1 MISSWTKIS
10 LKRVGTK
17 NYTEVRGHIN
27 DMTYNY
33 NIQHLIIGIV
43 QFLVIVLLSPFFAG
57 FIHKLKQR
65 ARGQK
70 GINIFQFY
78 INFNKLLKKEVV
90 LSKDAT
96 FISNIAPYIVFV
108 SYLVILLM
116 LPAFYRYSLLGISS
130 DVILIAYSLAL
141 ATFFMT
147 LYAMDQGS
155 AFGGLGASREWFLT
169 VLSEPSLIFIF
180 ISLAIYT
187 KQGRIT
193 DIFYFIQK
201 GASNAFLYGV
211 HSYAVSI
218 AIPFLL
224 FISLFIVSISENA
237 RIPIDNPE
245 THLELTMFHEAN
257 ILEASGKH
265 LGIYEYGSYL
275 KLTVFLTV
283 MSLILFPY
291 MAVNIYQIP
300 MALIVYI
307 LKMIILCILIAGV
320 EIVNPKM
327 RVFRVPNV
335 LSVSFI
341 LSLIAMILSIRG
353 F

>member
-1 MISSWTKIS
+1 MHFNG
-10 LKRVGTK
+10 R
-17 NYTEVRGHIN
+17 
-27 DMTYNY
+27 
-33 NIQHLIIGIV
+33 HLIIGAIQFFIV
-43 QFLVIVLLSPFFAG
+43 VLLAPFFAG

-78 INFNKLLKKEVV
+78 TNFNKLLKKEIV

-108 SYLVILLM
+108 TYLIIILM
-116 LPAFYRYSLLGISS
+116 LPAFYKYSLLGISS

-187 KQGRIT
+187 RQGRIT
-193 DIFYFIQK
+193 DIFYVIQK
-201 GASNAFLYGV
+201 GAENAFVYGGD
-211 HSYAVSI
+211 SSAVSV

-265 LGIYEYGSYL
+265 LGLYEYGSYL

-291 MAVNIYQIP
+291 MAVNIYEIP
-300 MALIVYI
+300 SAFIIYV
-307 LKMIILCILIAGV
+307 LKMIILCMLIAGV
-320 EIVNPKM
+320 ELVNPKM
-327 RVFRVPNV
+327 RVFRVPNI

-341 LSLIAMILSIRG
+341 LSLIAMILSIRR

>member
-1 MISSWTKIS
+1 M
-10 LKRVGTK
+10 
-17 NYTEVRGHIN
+17 NFN
-27 DMTYNY
+27 A
-33 NIQHLIIGIV
+33 QHLIFGTAQFFIIV
-43 QFLVIVLLSPFFAG
+43 VLAPFFAG

-70 GINIFQFY
+70 GIGIFQFY
-78 INFNKLLKKEVV
+78 INFNKLLKKELV

-96 FISNIAPYIVFV
+96 FISDIAPHIVIV

-116 LPAFYRYSLLGISS
+116 LPAFYRYSLLGVSS

-169 VLSEPSLIFIF
+169 VLSEPSLIFVF

-201 GASNAFLYGV
+201 GAANAFLSGI
-211 HSYAVSI
+211 HSGAVSI

-265 LGIYEYGSYL
+265 LGIYEYASYL
-275 KLTVFLTV
+275 KLTVFFTV

-291 MAVNIYQIP
+291 MAANISQIP
-300 MALIVYI
+300 LALIIYV
-307 LKMIILCILIAGV
+307 LKMIILCILIAVV

-327 RVFRVPNV
+327 RVFRAPNV

>member
-1 MISSWTKIS
+1 MHFNG
-10 LKRVGTK
+10 R
-17 NYTEVRGHIN
+17 
-27 DMTYNY
+27 
-33 NIQHLIIGIV
+33 HLIIGVIQFFIV
-43 QFLVIVLLSPFFAG
+43 VLLAPFFAG

-78 INFNKLLKKEVV
+78 TNFNKLLKKELV

-108 SYLVILLM
+108 TYLIIILM
-116 LPAFYRYSLLGISS
+116 LPAFYKYSLLGMSS

-187 KQGRIT
+187 RQGRIT
-193 DIFYFIQK
+193 DIFYVIQK
-201 GASNAFLYGV
+201 GAENAFVYG
-211 HSYAVSI
+211 SGSSTVSV

-265 LGIYEYGSYL
+265 LGLYEYGSYL

-291 MAVNIYQIP
+291 MAVNIYEIP
-300 MALIVYI
+300 LAFIIYF
-307 LKMIILCILIAGV
+307 LKMIVLCMLIAGV
-320 EIVNPKM
+320 ELVNPKM
-327 RVFRVPNV
+327 RVFRVPNI

-341 LSLIAMILSIRG
+341 LSLIAMILSIRR

>member
-1 MISSWTKIS
+1 MNFN
-10 LKRVGTK
+10 G
-17 NYTEVRGHIN
+17 
-27 DMTYNY
+27 
-33 NIQHLIIGIV
+33 QHLILGTA
-43 QFLVIVLLSPFFAG
+43 QFFIIIVLAPFFAG

-70 GINIFQFY
+70 GIGIFQFY
-78 INFNKLLKKEVV
+78 INFNKLLKKELV
-90 LSKDAT
+90 LSKDTT
-96 FISNIAPYIVFV
+96 FISNIAPHIVLV
-108 SYLVILLM
+108 SYLIILFM
-116 LPAFYRYSLLGISS
+116 LTAFYRYSLLGVSS

-169 VLSEPSLIFIF
+169 VLSEPSLIFVF

-201 GASNAFLYGV
+201 GAANAFLSGI
-211 HSYAVSI
+211 HSGAVSI

-300 MALIVYI
+300 SALIIYV
-307 LKMIILCILIAGV
+307 LKMIILCVIIAGV

>member
-1 MISSWTKIS
+1 M
-10 LKRVGTK
+10 
-17 NYTEVRGHIN
+17 
-27 DMTYNY
+27 NY
-33 NIQHLIIGIV
+33 NIQHLFLGII
-43 QFLVIVLLSPFFAG
+43 QFFIIILLAPFFAG

-78 INFNKLLKKEVV
+78 VNFNKLLKKEVV
-90 LSKDAT
+90 LSKDAS

-108 SYLVILLM
+108 SYLVIILM

-130 DVILIAYSLAL
+130 DVILIAYTLTL

-155 AFGGLGASREWFLT
+155 SFGGLGASREWFLT

-201 GASNAFLYGV
+201 GAAGAFLYGAN
-211 HSYAVSI
+211 SNSASI

-257 ILEASGKH
+257 ILEASGEH
-265 LGIYEYGSYL
+265 LGLYEYGSYL
-275 KLTVFLTV
+275 KLAVFLTV

-291 MAVNIYQIP
+291 MAVNIYQVP
-300 MALIVYI
+300 LALLIYI
-307 LKMIILCILIAGV
+307 FKMIILCVLIAGV

-327 RVFRVPNV
+327 RVFRAPNI

>member
-1 MISSWTKIS
+1 MI
-10 LKRVGTK
+10 
-17 NYTEVRGHIN
+17 
-27 DMTYNY
+27 Y
-33 NIQHLIIGIV
+33 NIGRLFLGIV
-43 QFLVIVLLSPFFAG
+43 QFFIIALLAPFFAG
-57 FIHKLKQR
+57 LIHKLKQM

-70 GINIFQFY
+70 GIGIFQFY
-78 INFNKLLKKEVV
+78 LNFNKLLKKELV

-96 FISNIAPYIVFV
+96 FISMIAPYIVFV
-108 SYLVILLM
+108 AYLIIILM
-116 LPAFYRYSLLGISS
+116 LPAFYRYPLLDISS

-187 KQGRIT
+187 KEGRIT
-193 DIFYFIQK
+193 DIFYFIQS
-201 GASNAFLYGV
+201 GAANVFLSGIR
-211 HSYAVSI
+211 SDAISF

-224 FISLFIVSISENA
+224 LISLFIVSISENA

-257 ILEASGKH
+257 ILEASGSH
-265 LGIYEYGSYL
+265 LGVFEYGSYL
-275 KLTVFLTV
+275 KLSVFLTL
-283 MSLILFPY
+283 MSLILLPY
-291 MAVNIYQIP
+291 MAENIYQIP
-300 MALIVYI
+300 LALAVYL
-307 LKMIILCILIAGV
+307 LKMLILCVLIAAV
-320 EIVNPKM
+320 EILNPKM
-327 RVFRVPNV
+327 RVFRVPNL

>member
-1 MISSWTKIS
+1 MNFN
-10 LKRVGTK
+10 V
-17 NYTEVRGHIN
+17 
-27 DMTYNY
+27 
-33 NIQHLIIGIV
+33 QHLIFGTAQFFIIV
-43 QFLVIVLLSPFFAG
+43 VLAPFFAG

-70 GINIFQFY
+70 GIGIFQFY
-78 INFNKLLKKEVV
+78 INFNKLLKKELV
-90 LSKDAT
+90 LSKDTT
-96 FISNIAPYIVFV
+96 FISNIAPHIVLV
-108 SYLVILLM
+108 SYLIILLM
-116 LPAFYRYSLLGISS
+116 LPAFYRYSLLGVSS

-169 VLSEPSLIFIF
+169 VLSEPSLIFVF

-201 GASNAFLYGV
+201 GAENAFLSGI
-211 HSYAVSI
+211 HSSAVSI

-275 KLTVFLTV
+275 KLTVFLTI

-300 MALIVYI
+300 LALIIYF

>member
-1 MISSWTKIS
+1 MNFN
-10 LKRVGTK
+10 V
-17 NYTEVRGHIN
+17 
-27 DMTYNY
+27 
-33 NIQHLIIGIV
+33 QHLILGTAQFFIIV
-43 QFLVIVLLSPFFAG
+43 VLAPFFAG

-70 GINIFQFY
+70 GIGIFQFY
-78 INFNKLLKKEVV
+78 INFNKLLKKELV
-90 LSKDAT
+90 LSKDTT
-96 FISNIAPYIVFV
+96 FISNIAPHIVLV
-108 SYLVILLM
+108 SYLIILLM
-116 LPAFYRYSLLGISS
+116 LPAFYRYSLLGLSS

-169 VLSEPSLIFIF
+169 VLSEPSLIFVF

-201 GASNAFLYGV
+201 GAENAFLSGI
-211 HSYAVSI
+211 HSSAVSI

-245 THLELTMFHEAN
+245 THLELTMYHEAN

-275 KLTVFLTV
+275 KLTVFLTI

-300 MALIVYI
+300 LALIIYF

>member
-1 MISSWTKIS
+1 MHFNG
-10 LKRVGTK
+10 R
-17 NYTEVRGHIN
+17 
-27 DMTYNY
+27 
-33 NIQHLIIGIV
+33 HLIIGVIQFFIV
-43 QFLVIVLLSPFFAG
+43 VLLAPFFAG

-78 INFNKLLKKEVV
+78 TNFNKLLKKEIV

-108 SYLVILLM
+108 TYLIIILM
-116 LPAFYRYSLLGISS
+116 LPAFYKYSLLGMSS

-187 KQGRIT
+187 RQGRIT
-193 DIFYFIQK
+193 DIFYVIQK
-201 GASNAFLYGV
+201 GAENAFVYG
-211 HSYAVSI
+211 SGSSTVSV

-265 LGIYEYGSYL
+265 LGLYEYGSYL

-291 MAVNIYQIP
+291 MAVNIYEVPLAFI
-300 MALIVYI
+300 IYF
-307 LKMIILCILIAGV
+307 LKMIVLCMLIAGV
-320 EIVNPKM
+320 ELVNPKM
-327 RVFRVPNV
+327 RVFRVPNI

-341 LSLIAMILSIRG
+341 LSLIAMILSIRR

>member
-1 MISSWTKIS
+1 MTKILPAS
-10 LKRVGTK
+10 F
-17 NYTEVRGHIN
+17 EVHIN

-33 NIQHLIIGIV
+33 NIQHLIMGIV
-43 QFLVIVLLSPFFAG
+43 QFFIIILLSPFFAG

-70 GINIFQFY
+70 GISIFQFY
-78 INFNKLLKKEVV
+78 INFNKLLKKEIV

-96 FISNIAPYIVFV
+96 FVSNIAPYIVLV
-108 SYLVILLM
+108 SYLVVLLM

-130 DVILIAYSLAL
+130 DVILVAYTFAL
-141 ATFFMT
+141 STFFMT

-169 VLSEPSLIFIF
+169 VLSEPSLIFVF

-187 KQGRIT
+187 KNGRIT
-193 DIFYFIQK
+193 GIFYFIQK
-201 GASNAFLYGV
+201 EVSNTFLSGAHSNAI
-211 HSYAVSI
+211 SI

-224 FISLFIVSISENA
+224 FVSLFIVSISENA

-265 LGIYEYGSYL
+265 LGIFEYGSYV
-275 KLTVFLTV
+275 KLTVFLTL
-283 MSLILFPY
+283 MSLLLFPY
-291 MAVNIYQIP
+291 MAVNIYQVP
-300 MALIVYI
+300 SALAVYF
-307 LKMIILCILIAGV
+307 LKMMILCVFIAGV
-320 EIVNPKM
+320 EIFNPKM
-327 RVFRVPNV
+327 RIFRVPNI
-335 LSVSFI
+335 LSVAFI

>member
-1 MISSWTKIS
+1 MYFNG
-10 LKRVGTK
+10 R
-17 NYTEVRGHIN
+17 
-27 DMTYNY
+27 
-33 NIQHLIIGIV
+33 HLIIGVIQFFIV
-43 QFLVIVLLSPFFAG
+43 VLLAPFFAG

-78 INFNKLLKKEVV
+78 TNFNKLLKKEIV

-108 SYLVILLM
+108 TYLIIILM
-116 LPAFYRYSLLGISS
+116 LPAFYKYSLLGRYS

-193 DIFYFIQK
+193 DIFYVIQK
-201 GASNAFLYGV
+201 GAENAFVYGGG
-211 HSYAVSI
+211 SSAVSV

-265 LGIYEYGSYL
+265 LGLYEYGSYL

-291 MAVNIYQIP
+291 MAVNIYEIP
-300 MALIVYI
+300 LAFIIYF
-307 LKMIILCILIAGV
+307 LKMIILCVLIAGV
-320 EIVNPKM
+320 ELVNPKM
-327 RVFRVPNV
+327 RVFRVPNI

-341 LSLIAMILSIRG
+341 LSLIAMILSIRR

>member
-1 MISSWTKIS
+1 MNFN
-10 LKRVGTK
+10 V
-17 NYTEVRGHIN
+17 
-27 DMTYNY
+27 
-33 NIQHLIIGIV
+33 QHLIFGTAQFFIIV
-43 QFLVIVLLSPFFAG
+43 VLAPFFAG

-70 GINIFQFY
+70 GIGIFQFY
-78 INFNKLLKKEVV
+78 INFNKLLKKELV
-90 LSKDAT
+90 LSKDTT
-96 FISNIAPYIVFV
+96 FISNIAPHIVLV
-108 SYLVILLM
+108 SYLIILLM
-116 LPAFYRYSLLGISS
+116 LPAFYRYSLLGLSS

-169 VLSEPSLIFIF
+169 VLSEPSLIFVF

-201 GASNAFLYGV
+201 GAANAFLSGI
-211 HSYAVSI
+211 HSGAVSI

-300 MALIVYI
+300 SALIIYV
-307 LKMIILCILIAGV
+307 LKMIILCVIIAGV

>member
-1 MISSWTKIS
+1 M
-10 LKRVGTK
+10 
-17 NYTEVRGHIN
+17 
-27 DMTYNY
+27 
-33 NIQHLIIGIV
+33 
-43 QFLVIVLLSPFFAG
+43 
-57 FIHKLKQR
+57 KQR

-78 INFNKLLKKEVV
+78 INFKKLLKKEIV

-96 FISNIAPYIVFV
+96 FISNIAPYIMFTV
-108 SYLVILLM
+108 YLIILLM
-116 LPAFYRYSLLGISS
+116 MPAFYRYSLLGSFS
-130 DVILIAYSLAL
+130 DIILIAYSLAL

-187 KQGRIT
+187 KSGRIT
-193 DIFYFIQK
+193 NIFYIIQK
-201 GASNAFLYGV
+201 NAENAFLTGRG
-211 HSYAVSI
+211 SSAVSV

-265 LGIYEYGSYL
+265 LGLYEYASYL

-291 MAVNIYQIP
+291 TALNLYQMPLAFIIYF
-300 MALIVYI
+300 
-307 LKMIILCILIAGV
+307 LKMIILCILIAAV
-320 EIVNPKM
+320 EAFNPKM
-327 RVFRVPNV
+327 RVFRVPNI

-341 LSLIAMILSIRG
+341 LSLIAMILSIRR

>member
-1 MISSWTKIS
+1 MHFNG
-10 LKRVGTK
+10 R
-17 NYTEVRGHIN
+17 
-27 DMTYNY
+27 
-33 NIQHLIIGIV
+33 HLIIGVIQFFIV
-43 QFLVIVLLSPFFAG
+43 VLLAPFFAG

-78 INFNKLLKKEVV
+78 TNFNKLLKKEIV

-108 SYLVILLM
+108 TYLIIILM
-116 LPAFYRYSLLGISS
+116 LPAFYKYSLLGMSS

-187 KQGRIT
+187 RQGRIT
-193 DIFYFIQK
+193 DIFYVIQK
-201 GASNAFLYGV
+201 GAENAFVYGGG
-211 HSYAVSI
+211 SSAVSV

-265 LGIYEYGSYL
+265 LGLYEYGSYL

-291 MAVNIYQIP
+291 MAVNIYEIP
-300 MALIVYI
+300 LAFIIYF
-307 LKMIILCILIAGV
+307 LKMIVLCMLIAGV
-320 EIVNPKM
+320 ELVNPKM
-327 RVFRVPNV
+327 RVFRVPNI

-341 LSLIAMILSIRG
+341 LSLIAMILSIRR

>member
-1 MISSWTKIS
+1 MNFN
-10 LKRVGTK
+10 V
-17 NYTEVRGHIN
+17 
-27 DMTYNY
+27 
-33 NIQHLIIGIV
+33 QHLIFGTAQFFIIV
-43 QFLVIVLLSPFFAG
+43 VLAPFFAG

-70 GINIFQFY
+70 GIGIFQFY
-78 INFNKLLKKEVV
+78 INFNKLLKKELV
-90 LSKDAT
+90 LSKDTT
-96 FISNIAPYIVFV
+96 FISNIAPHIVLV
-108 SYLVILLM
+108 SYLIILLM
-116 LPAFYRYSLLGISS
+116 LPAFYRYSLLGLSS

-169 VLSEPSLIFIF
+169 VLSEPSLIFVF

-201 GASNAFLYGV
+201 GAENAFLSGI
-211 HSYAVSI
+211 HSSAVSI

-275 KLTVFLTV
+275 KLTVFLTI

-300 MALIVYI
+300 LALIIYF

>member
-1 MISSWTKIS
+1 
-10 LKRVGTK
+10 
-17 NYTEVRGHIN
+17 
-27 DMTYNY
+27 
-33 NIQHLIIGIV
+33 
-43 QFLVIVLLSPFFAG
+43 
-57 FIHKLKQR
+57 
-65 ARGQK
+65 
-70 GINIFQFY
+70 
-78 INFNKLLKKEVV
+78 
-90 LSKDAT
+90 
-96 FISNIAPYIVFV
+96 
-108 SYLVILLM
+108 M
-116 LPAFYRYSLLGISS
+116 LPAFYRYSLLGMSS

-155 AFGGLGASREWFLT
+155 AFGGLGAAREWFLT

-201 GASNAFLYGV
+201 GAENAFLTG
-211 HSYAVSI
+211 SGSSAVSV

-265 LGIYEYGSYL
+265 LGLYEYGSYL

-300 MALIVYI
+300 IAFIIYV
-307 LKMIILCILIAGV
+307 LKMIILCALIAGV
-320 EIVNPKM
+320 ETVNPKM
-327 RVFRVPNV
+327 RVFRVPNI

-341 LSLIAMILSIRG
+341 LSLIAMILSIRR

>member
-1 MISSWTKIS
+1 M
-10 LKRVGTK
+10 TK
-17 NYTEVRGHIN
+17 NYTEVRVHIN

-43 QFLVIVLLSPFFAG
+43 QFFIIVLLSPFFAG

-70 GINIFQFY
+70 GIGIFQFY
-78 INFNKLLKKEVV
+78 INFNKLLKKEIV
-90 LSKDAT
+90 LSNDAT
-96 FISNIAPYIVFV
+96 FISNTAPYIVFV

-116 LPAFYRYSLLGISS
+116 LPAFYRFSLLGISS
-130 DVILIAYSLAL
+130 DVILIAYTLAL
-141 ATFFMT
+141 STFFMT

-155 AFGGLGASREWFLT
+155 AFGGLGASRELFLT
-169 VLSEPSLIFIF
+169 VLSEPSLIFVF

-187 KQGRIT
+187 KKGRIT

-201 GASNAFLYGV
+201 GAANAFLSGI
-211 HSYAVSI
+211 HSNAISI

-265 LGIYEYGSYL
+265 LGLFEYGGYL

-291 MAVNIYQIP
+291 TAAHIYQIP
-300 MALIVYI
+300 LALAVYF
-307 LKMIILCILIAGV
+307 LKMIILCVFIAGV
-320 EIVNPKM
+320 EIFNPKM
-327 RVFRVPNV
+327 RIFRAPNI

>member
-1 MISSWTKIS
+1 MNFN
-10 LKRVGTK
+10 L
-17 NYTEVRGHIN
+17 
-27 DMTYNY
+27 
-33 NIQHLIIGIV
+33 QHLIFGTAQFFIIV
-43 QFLVIVLLSPFFAG
+43 VLAPFFAG

-70 GINIFQFY
+70 GIGIFQFY
-78 INFNKLLKKEVV
+78 INFNKLLKKELV

-96 FISNIAPYIVFV
+96 FISSIAPHIVLV

-116 LPAFYRYSLLGISS
+116 LPAFYRYSLLGVSS

-169 VLSEPSLIFIF
+169 VLSEPSLIFVF

-201 GASNAFLYGV
+201 GAANAFLSGIN
-211 HSYAVSI
+211 SGAVSI

-300 MALIVYI
+300 LALIIYV

>member
-1 MISSWTKIS
+1 MAYNYSIIQHIA
-10 LKRVGTK
+10 VGTAQ
-17 NYTEVRGHIN
+17 V
-27 DMTYNY
+27 
-33 NIQHLIIGIV
+33 LIII
-43 QFLVIVLLSPFFAG
+43 LLAPFFAG

-70 GINIFQFY
+70 GIDIFQFY
-78 INFNKLLKKEVV
+78 INFNKLLKKEIV

-108 SYLVILLM
+108 SYLIILLM

-130 DVILIAYSLAL
+130 DIILIAYLLAL
-141 ATFFMT
+141 STFFMT

-155 AFGGLGASREWFLT
+155 AFGGLGASREWLLT

-187 KQGRIT
+187 KKGRIT

-201 GASNAFLYGV
+201 GIGSAFLSSN
-211 HSYAVSI
+211 HSYGAVSA

-224 FISLFIVSISENA
+224 FISLFIVGISENA

-265 LGIYEYGSYL
+265 LGIYEYASYL
-275 KLTVFLTV
+275 KLTVFLTI

-291 MAVNIYQIP
+291 MALNISQLP
-300 MALIVYI
+300 LALIVYFS
-307 LKMIILCILIAGV
+307 KMLVLCILIAGV
-320 EIVNPKM
+320 EIFNPKM
-327 RVFRVPNV
+327 RIFRVPNI

>member
-1 MISSWTKIS
+1 MNFN
-10 LKRVGTK
+10 V
-17 NYTEVRGHIN
+17 
-27 DMTYNY
+27 
-33 NIQHLIIGIV
+33 QHLIFGTAQFFIIV
-43 QFLVIVLLSPFFAG
+43 VLAPFFAG

-70 GINIFQFY
+70 GIGIFQFY
-78 INFNKLLKKEVV
+78 INFNKLLKKELV

-96 FISNIAPYIVFV
+96 FISNIAPHIVLV
-108 SYLVILLM
+108 SYLIILLM
-116 LPAFYRYSLLGISS
+116 LPAFYRYSLLGVSS

-169 VLSEPSLIFIF
+169 VLSEPSLIFVF

-201 GASNAFLYGV
+201 GAANAFLSGI
-211 HSYAVSI
+211 HSGAVSI

-300 MALIVYI
+300 SALIIYV
-307 LKMIILCILIAGV
+307 LKMIILCVIIAGV

>member
-1 MISSWTKIS
+1 M
-10 LKRVGTK
+10 
-17 NYTEVRGHIN
+17 NFN
-27 DMTYNY
+27 A
-33 NIQHLIIGIV
+33 QHLIIGLIQFIIIV
-43 QFLVIVLLSPFFAG
+43 MLAPFFAG

-78 INFNKLLKKEVV
+78 INFNKLLKKELV

-108 SYLVILLM
+108 AYLIILLM
-116 LPAFYRYSLLGISS
+116 LPAFYVYSLLGISS

-180 ISLAIYT
+180 ISLAIFT

-193 DIFYFIQK
+193 DIFYVIQK
-201 GASNAFLYGV
+201 GAENAFLTGV
-211 HSYAVSI
+211 GSSTVSV

-265 LGIYEYGSYL
+265 LGLYEYGSYL
-275 KLTVFLTV
+275 KLTVFLTI

-300 MALIVYI
+300 LAFIIYV
-307 LKMIILCILIAGV
+307 LKMIILCIFIAGV

-327 RVFRVPNV
+327 RVFRVPNI

-341 LSLIAMILSIRG
+341 LSLIAMILSIRR

>member
-1 MISSWTKIS
+1 M
-10 LKRVGTK
+10 LG
-17 NYTEVRGHIN
+17 
-27 DMTYNY
+27 
-33 NIQHLIIGIV
+33 LV
-43 QFLVIVLLSPFFAG
+43 QFFAIVLLAPFFAG

-78 INFNKLLKKEVV
+78 INFKKLLKKEIV

-96 FISNIAPYIVFV
+96 FISNIAPYIMFTV
-108 SYLVILLM
+108 YLIILLM
-116 LPAFYRYSLLGISS
+116 MPAFYRYSLLGSFS
-130 DVILIAYSLAL
+130 DIILIAYSLAL

-187 KQGRIT
+187 KSGRIT
-193 DIFYFIQK
+193 NIFYIIQK
-201 GASNAFLYGV
+201 NAENAFLTGRG
-211 HSYAVSI
+211 SSAVSV

-265 LGIYEYGSYL
+265 LGLYEYASYL

-291 MAVNIYQIP
+291 TALNLYQMPLAFIIYF
-300 MALIVYI
+300 
-307 LKMIILCILIAGV
+307 LKMIILCILIAAV
-320 EIVNPKM
+320 EAFNPKM
-327 RVFRVPNV
+327 RVFRVPNI

-341 LSLIAMILSIRG
+341 LSLIAMILSIRR

>member
-1 MISSWTKIS
+1 MNFN
-10 LKRVGTK
+10 V
-17 NYTEVRGHIN
+17 
-27 DMTYNY
+27 
-33 NIQHLIIGIV
+33 QHLILGTAQFFIIV
-43 QFLVIVLLSPFFAG
+43 VLAPFFAG

-70 GINIFQFY
+70 GIGIFQFY
-78 INFNKLLKKEVV
+78 INFNKLLKKELV

-96 FISNIAPYIVFV
+96 FISNIAPHIVLV
-108 SYLVILLM
+108 SYLIILLM
-116 LPAFYRYSLLGISS
+116 LPAFYRYSLLGVSS

-169 VLSEPSLIFIF
+169 VLSEPSLIFVF

-201 GASNAFLYGV
+201 GAANAFLSGI
-211 HSYAVSI
+211 HSGAVSI

-300 MALIVYI
+300 SALIIYV
-307 LKMIILCILIAGV
+307 LKMIILCVIIAGV

>member
-1 MISSWTKIS
+1 MHFNG
-10 LKRVGTK
+10 R
-17 NYTEVRGHIN
+17 
-27 DMTYNY
+27 
-33 NIQHLIIGIV
+33 HLIIGVIQFFIV
-43 QFLVIVLLSPFFAG
+43 VLLAPFFAG

-78 INFNKLLKKEVV
+78 TNFNKLLKKEIV

-108 SYLVILLM
+108 TYLIIILM
-116 LPAFYRYSLLGISS
+116 LPAFYKYSLLGMSS

-187 KQGRIT
+187 RQGRIT
-193 DIFYFIQK
+193 DIFYVIQK
-201 GASNAFLYGV
+201 GAENAFVYG
-211 HSYAVSI
+211 SGSSTVSV

-265 LGIYEYGSYL
+265 LGLYEYGSYL

-291 MAVNIYQIP
+291 MAVNIYEIP
-300 MALIVYI
+300 LAFIIYF
-307 LKMIILCILIAGV
+307 LKMIVLCMLIAGV
-320 EIVNPKM
+320 ELVNPKM
-327 RVFRVPNV
+327 RVFRVPNI

-341 LSLIAMILSIRG
+341 LSLIAMILSIRR

>member
-1 MISSWTKIS
+1 MHFNG
-10 LKRVGTK
+10 R
-17 NYTEVRGHIN
+17 
-27 DMTYNY
+27 
-33 NIQHLIIGIV
+33 HLIIGVIQFFIV
-43 QFLVIVLLSPFFAG
+43 VLLAPFFAG

-78 INFNKLLKKEVV
+78 TNFNKLLKKELV

-108 SYLVILLM
+108 TYLIILLM
-116 LPAFYRYSLLGISS
+116 LPAFYKYSLLGMSS

-187 KQGRIT
+187 RQGRIT
-193 DIFYFIQK
+193 DIFYVIQK
-201 GASNAFLYGV
+201 GAENAFVYG
-211 HSYAVSI
+211 SGSSTVSV

-265 LGIYEYGSYL
+265 LGLYEYGSYL

-291 MAVNIYQIP
+291 MAVNIYEIP
-300 MALIVYI
+300 LAFIIYF
-307 LKMIILCILIAGV
+307 LKMIVLCMLIAGV
-320 EIVNPKM
+320 ELVNPKM
-327 RVFRVPNV
+327 RVFRVPNI

-341 LSLIAMILSIRG
+341 LSLIAMILSIRR

>member
-1 MISSWTKIS
+1 M
-10 LKRVGTK
+10 
-17 NYTEVRGHIN
+17 
-27 DMTYNY
+27 NY
-33 NIQHLIIGIV
+33 NAEHLALGCIQFFI
-43 QFLVIVLLSPFFAG
+43 IVLLAPFFAG

-70 GINIFQFY
+70 GINILQFY

-96 FISNIAPYIVFV
+96 LISSLAPYIVFV
-108 SYLVILLM
+108 SYLLILLM
-116 LPAFYRYSLLGISS
+116 LPAFYRYSLLGVSS

-193 DIFYFIQK
+193 DIFYFIQN
-201 GASNAFLYGV
+201 GAENAFLSGA
-211 HSYAVSI
+211 HSSSVSI

-275 KLTVFLTV
+275 KLTIFLTI

-291 MAVNIYQIP
+291 MAVNIYQVP
-300 MALIVYI
+300 LALTTYFI
-307 LKMIILCILIAGV
+307 KMIILCGLIAGV

-327 RVFRVPNV
+327 RVFRAPNV

>member
-1 MISSWTKIS
+1 MNFN
-10 LKRVGTK
+10 G
-17 NYTEVRGHIN
+17 
-27 DMTYNY
+27 
-33 NIQHLIIGIV
+33 QHLILGTA
-43 QFLVIVLLSPFFAG
+43 QFFIIIVLAPFFAG

-70 GINIFQFY
+70 GIGIFQFY
-78 INFNKLLKKEVV
+78 INFNKLLKKELV

-96 FISNIAPYIVFV
+96 FISDIAPHIVLV
-108 SYLVILLM
+108 SYLIILLM
-116 LPAFYRYSLLGISS
+116 LPAFYRYSLLGLSS

-169 VLSEPSLIFIF
+169 VLSEPSLIFVF

-201 GASNAFLYGV
+201 GAENAFLSGI
-211 HSYAVSI
+211 HSSAVSI

-275 KLTVFLTV
+275 KLTVFLTI

-300 MALIVYI
+300 LALIIYF

>member
-1 MISSWTKIS
+1 MNFN
-10 LKRVGTK
+10 V
-17 NYTEVRGHIN
+17 
-27 DMTYNY
+27 
-33 NIQHLIIGIV
+33 QHLIFGTAQFFIIV
-43 QFLVIVLLSPFFAG
+43 VLAPFFAG

-70 GINIFQFY
+70 GIGIFQFY
-78 INFNKLLKKEVV
+78 INFNKLLKKELV
-90 LSKDAT
+90 LSKDTT
-96 FISNIAPYIVFV
+96 FISNIAPHIVLV
-108 SYLVILLM
+108 SYLIILLM
-116 LPAFYRYSLLGISS
+116 LPAFYRYSLLGVSS

-169 VLSEPSLIFIF
+169 VLSEPSLIFVF

-187 KQGRIT
+187 KHGRIT

-201 GASNAFLYGV
+201 GAANAFLSGI
-211 HSYAVSI
+211 HSGAVSI

-300 MALIVYI
+300 LALIIYV
-307 LKMIILCILIAGV
+307 LKMIILCVIIAGV